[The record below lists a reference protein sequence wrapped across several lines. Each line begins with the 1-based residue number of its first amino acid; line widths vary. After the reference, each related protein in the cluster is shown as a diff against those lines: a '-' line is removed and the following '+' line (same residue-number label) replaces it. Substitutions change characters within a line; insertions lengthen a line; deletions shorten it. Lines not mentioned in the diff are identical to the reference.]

1 MRTPV
6 LSACFLLGSLV
17 SATALADACHVTTR
31 SATSAVPEVAEELC
45 YEFVGV
51 SEGTI
56 DWSCGSD
63 SDQVLSTQTLK
74 VERCPGDS
82 LGRCEA
88 ALTQATLANYRAGGE
103 DRSKARP
110 ALPND
115 AKVITRY
122 YRAEELKQVRIDCEN
137 LGGTWRDGE

>member
-1 MRTPV
+1 MRFPV
-6 LSACFLLGSLV
+6 RSVCFLLASLA
-17 SATALADACHVTTR
+17 SATALAEACHVTTR
-31 SATSAVPEVAEELC
+31 TASAAVPEVAEELC

-51 SEGTI
+51 SDGAI
-56 DWSCGSD
+56 DWSCGTD
-63 SDQVLSTQTLK
+63 SDQMLSTQTHK
-74 VERCPGDS
+74 VERCPGGS

-110 ALPND
+110 LVPND
-115 AKVITRY
+115 ALVITRY
-122 YRAEELKQVRIDCEN
+122 YSAEDLKQVRIDCEN